1 MARSS
6 VKATGE
12 RNVTYPVKKTME
24 DKDFEEDSLRGVYKL
39 NETNLVL
46 LLTL

>member
-1 MARSS
+1 MAKSS

-24 DKDFEEDSLRGVYKL
+24 HDDFEEDSLRGVYKL
-39 NETNLVL
+39 NERSLV
-46 LLTL
+46 